1 MLSIV
6 CARTT
11 LGHASMSS
19 NPSIYLTYKT
29 RMVAEARCRFR
40 ARFSDIL
47 VAWYSLWLIALSIID
62 LKASDGS
69 SHAVLLVI
77 VSIFV
82 FALSLIV
89 PALGFGE
96 AAVKHREC
104 YLRLQR
110 LNLETLAD
118 EVRDQ
123 RYFDVLEGYPNHSD
137 ADWDTMLV
145 QAAKRGQ
152 ILHNRTGPIVVTKA
166 QYRYATVRPLVS
178 GICYLALISVPVV
191 ALAWTT

>member
-11 LGHASMSS
+11 RGQTGMSS
-19 NPSIYLTYKT
+19 NPSIYLTSKT

-40 ARFSDIL
+40 ARFSDML

-62 LKASDGS
+62 LKAPEGN

-82 FALSLIV
+82 FTLSLLV
-89 PALGFGE
+89 PAIGFGE

-110 LNLETLAD
+110 LNLANVTD

-123 RYFDVLEGYPNHSD
+123 RYFDILEGYPNHSD
-137 ADWDTMLV
+137 ADWDAMLV

-152 ILHNRTGPIVVTKA
+152 TLHNRTGPIIVTKA
-166 QYRYATVRPLVS
+166 QYRYAALRRFVS
-178 GICYLALISVPVV
+178 GICYLALILVPIV